1 MSATRVFNRDITM
14 TESFAELFEQS
25 QIGFAKLKPGAIVSG
40 VVVEIRSD
48 VVVINAGLKSEGIVP
63 IEQFR
68 SEQGELEVAVGDT
81 VKVALESMENG
92 FGETVLSREKAK
104 RAMVWDELET
114 SMEAGEIVTG
124 RISGKVKGGF
134 TVDIRDVRAFLPGS
148 LVDVR
153 PVRDPGYLEGK
164 ELEFKIIKLDR
175 KRNNVVVSRRA
186 VVESENSVE
195 REQMLERLQEGAI
208 VTGVVKNLTDYGA
221 FVDLGGIDGLLH
233 ITDMAWK
240 RVRHPSE
247 VVNVG
252 EELQVRVL
260 KYDRERNRVSLGLKQ
275 LGEDPWDNIAR
286 RYPTGARL
294 VGKVSNV
301 TDYGAFVE
309 IEPGVEGLVH
319 VSEMDWTNKN
329 VNPSKVVQ
337 LGDEV
342 EVMVLD
348 VDAERRR
355 ISLGIKQCASNPW
368 EAFAAIFKKG
378 DKVSGQIKS
387 ITDFGIFIGLD
398 GGIDGL
404 VHLSDISWNTTGED
418 VVRNYKKGDTLEAV
432 VLAVDPERERISL
445 GVKQLE
451 QDPIGTMMA
460 TTQKGAIV
468 TGTVKEVDAKGAT
481 IELEGGIEGYVKA
494 NDIAK
499 ERVED
504 ATQYLKVGDSVEAKY
519 IGMDRKGRV
528 MQLSIRAKDEAEVAE
543 SMAEVNKAADAS
555 SGTTKLGALLR
566 EQLNKSE

>member
-1 MSATRVFNRDITM
+1 M

-25 QIGFAKLKPGAIVSG
+25 QTNLAKLKPGSIVIG
-40 VVVEIRSD
+40 TVVEVRGD

-68 SEQGELEVAVGDT
+68 NDAGEIDVGVGDE
-81 VKVALESMENG
+81 VKVALDSIENG

-104 RAMVWDELET
+104 RSMVWDELE
-114 SMEAGEIVTG
+114 EALQANATITG

-134 TVDIRDVRAFLPGS
+134 TVDIKDVRGFLPGS

-153 PVRDPGYLEGK
+153 PVRDSSYLEGK
-164 ELEFKIIKLDR
+164 ELEFKLIKLDR
-175 KRNNVVVSRRA
+175 KRNNIVVSRRA
-186 VVESENSVE
+186 VVESEHSEE
-195 REQMLERLQEGAI
+195 REQLLEKLVEGA
-208 VTGVVKNLTDYGA
+208 VLKGVVKNLTDYGA

-247 VVNVG
+247 VVEVG
-252 EELQVRVL
+252 QELDVRVL

-286 RYPTGARL
+286 RYPANTR
-294 VGKVSNV
+294 VFGKVSNV

-337 LGDEV
+337 VGDEV
-342 EVMVLD
+342 QVMVLD
-348 VDAERRR
+348 VDEERRR
-355 ISLGIKQCASNPW
+355 ISLGMKQVTSNPW
-368 EAFAAIFKKG
+368 ETFAAIHKKG

-404 VHLSDISWNTTGED
+404 IHLSDISWNSTGED
-418 VVRNYKKGDTLEAV
+418 VARNFKKGDTLEAV

-451 QDPIGTMMA
+451 QDPFGQYMA
-460 TTQKGAIV
+460 TNPKGTKV
-468 TGTVKEVDAKGAT
+468 KGTVKEVDAKGAT
-481 IELEGGIEGYVKA
+481 IDLGDGVEGYVSA
-494 NDIAK
+494 RDISYD
-499 ERVED
+499 RIDD
-504 ATQYLKVGDSVEAKY
+504 ASQHLKVGDQVEAKF
-519 IGMDRKGRV
+519 IGMDRKGRTL
-528 MQLSIRAKDEAEVAE
+528 QLSIKVKDEADTAE
-543 SMAEVNKAADAS
+543 ALAEYNKASDAA

-566 EQLNKSE
+566 EQLNNKSE

>member
-1 MSATRVFNRDITM
+1 M
-14 TESFAELFEQS
+14 TESFAELFERS
-25 QIGFAKLKPGAIVSG
+25 QAIAKLKPGTIVSG
-40 VVVEIRSD
+40 IVVEIRSD
-48 VVVINAGLKSEGIVP
+48 AVVVNAGLKSEGIVP

-68 SEQGELEVAVGDT
+68 NERGELEVAVGDE
-81 VKVALESMENG
+81 VKVALDALEDG
-92 FGETVLSREKAK
+92 FGETRLSREKAK
-104 RAMVWDELET
+104 RALVWDELEDAHQNNAT
-114 SMEAGEIVTG
+114 VTG

-134 TVDIRDVRAFLPGS
+134 TVDIKDVRAFLPGS

-153 PVRDPGYLEGK
+153 PVRDPVYLEGK

-186 VVESENSVE
+186 VVESEFSEE
-195 REQMLERLQEGAI
+195 REKLLERLQENA
-208 VTGVVKNLTDYGA
+208 VVKGVVKNLTDYGA

-252 EELQVRVL
+252 DELEVRVL
-260 KYDRERNRVSLGLKQ
+260 RFDRERNRVSLGLKQ
-275 LGEDPWDNIAR
+275 LGEDPWVNIAR
-286 RYPTGARL
+286 RYPTSTRL
-294 VGKVSNV
+294 FGKVSNV
-301 TDYGAFVE
+301 TDYGCFVE

-329 VNPSKVVQ
+329 VNPGKLVQ
-337 LGDEV
+337 VGDEV

-348 VDAERRR
+348 VDEERRR
-355 ISLGIKQCASNPW
+355 ISLGMKQTQSNPW
-368 EAFAAIFKKG
+368 EIFAATHKKN

-387 ITDFGIFIGLD
+387 ITDFGIFVGLE

-404 VHLSDISWNTTGED
+404 VHLSDISWQASGED
-418 VVRNYKKGDTLEAV
+418 LVRQFKKGDTVEAV

-445 GVKQLE
+445 GIKQLE
-451 QDPIGTMMA
+451 QDPFGQFMA
-460 TTQKGAIV
+460 ANPRGSIV
-468 TGTVKEVDAKGAT
+468 RGTVREVDARGAT
-481 IELEGGIEGYVKA
+481 IVLGDGVEGYLRA

-504 ATQYLKVGDSVEAKY
+504 ATQHLKVGDEVEAKY
-519 IGMDRKGRV
+519 IGMDRKGRTL
-528 MQLSIRAKDEAEVAE
+528 QLSIRAKDEQELQDVLAEYQ
-543 SMAEVNKAADAS
+543 SAS
-555 SGTTKLGALLR
+555 GGTTKLGALLK

>member
-1 MSATRVFNRDITM
+1 M

-25 QIGFAKLKPGAIVSG
+25 QTSLNNLKSGAIVTG
-40 VVVEIRSD
+40 TVEEIRSD
-48 VVVINAGLKSEGIVP
+48 VVVVNVGLKSEGI
-63 IEQFR
+63 IDINQFR
-68 SEQGELEVAVGDT
+68 NEQGEIEVAVGDII
-81 VKVALESMENG
+81 KVALESVENG
-92 FGETVLSREKAK
+92 FGETVLSRDKAK
-104 RAMVWDELET
+104 KALVWDELET
-114 SMEAGEIVTG
+114 LMDAGEIVSG

-134 TVDIRDVRAFLPGS
+134 TVDIREVRAFLPGS

-195 REQMLERLQEGAI
+195 REQMLERLTEGTI
-208 VTGVVKNLTDYGA
+208 ITGVVKNLTDYGA
-221 FVDLGGIDGLLH
+221 FVDLGGVDGLLH

-252 EELQVRVL
+252 DELQVRVL

-275 LGEDPWDNIAR
+275 LGEDPWENIAR
-286 RYPTGARL
+286 RYPADTRAF
-294 VGKVSNV
+294 GKVSNV

-337 LGDEV
+337 LGDDV

-355 ISLGIKQCASNPW
+355 ISLGIKQCVPNPW

-387 ITDFGIFIGLD
+387 ITDFGVFIGLD

-404 VHLSDISWNTTGED
+404 VHLSDISWNASGEEA
-418 VVRNYKKGDTLEAV
+418 VRNLKKGDTLEAV

-445 GVKQLE
+445 GVKQME
-451 QDPIGTMMA
+451 QDPMGQFSA
-460 TTQKGAIV
+460 NTQKGAIV
-468 TGTVKEVDAKGAT
+468 TGTVKEVDAKGAV
-481 IELEGGIEGYVKA
+481 IELDGGIEGYIKA

-499 ERVED
+499 ERIED
-504 ATQYLKVGDSVEAKY
+504 AREHLKVGDSIEAKF
-519 IGMDRKGRV
+519 IGNDRKGRV
-528 MQLSIRAKDEAEVAE
+528 MQLSIRAKDEAELQE
-543 SMAEVNKAADAS
+543 TLAEVNNKSDAS

-566 EQLNKSE
+566 EQMGKGE